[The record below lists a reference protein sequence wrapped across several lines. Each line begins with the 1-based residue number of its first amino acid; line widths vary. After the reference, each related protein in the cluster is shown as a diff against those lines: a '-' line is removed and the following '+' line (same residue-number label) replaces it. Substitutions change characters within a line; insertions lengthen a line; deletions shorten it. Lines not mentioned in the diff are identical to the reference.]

1 MAKNPFKPTAGATPP
16 LLLGRDA
23 ELLAYAEALENAP
36 GAPEL
41 LTLITGAR
49 GVGKTVMLTALGN
62 KAMEHQWIVVD
73 DTATPGFGERI
84 AATVD
89 RYRTE
94 LGKPER
100 SRLAGVT
107 LPSIF
112 GVGGGG
118 ITLTPAEPASPSWRD
133 RVTALLEAL
142 APHETGL
149 VITIDEVHAASAD
162 ELRQL
167 AVDVQH
173 FIREELPIS
182 LVLAGLP
189 EAVEDIL
196 LKGDQSVST
205 FLRRAERI
213 QLLDVPVPLVAE
225 SLQKTITDSG
235 RTITAEDAMRAAEAT
250 GGYPFAIQL
259 VGYHVWRLA
268 DENGTITSEAVTKG
282 INAANI
288 RLGSLVHAP
297 ALADLSP
304 ADRTFL
310 IAMSKDDGPTHV
322 ADLARR
328 LDREPGHVSM
338 YRARLLAAGVIEA
351 PKWGE
356 VDFAIPGL
364 REYLREHATC
374 YLN

>member
-49 GVGKTVMLTALGN
+49 GVGKTVMLTALGSV
-62 KAMEHQWIVVD
+62 AAEHQWIVID

-84 AATVD
+84 AVTVD

-100 SRLAGVT
+100 SRLAGLT
-107 LPSIF
+107 LPSIL
-112 GVGGGG
+112 GGGG
-118 ITLTPAEPASPSWRD
+118 ITLKPAEPASPSWRD
-133 RVTALLEAL
+133 RVSALLEAL
-142 APHETGL
+142 ARHETGL

-173 FIREELPIS
+173 FIREDLPIS

-196 LKGDQSVST
+196 LKGDRSVST

-213 QLLDVPVPLVAE
+213 RLLDVPVPLVAA
-225 SLQKTITDSG
+225 SLQETIKDSG
-235 RTITAEDAMRAAEAT
+235 RHITAEDAMRAAEAT

-259 VGYHVWRLA
+259 VGYNIWRLA
-268 DENGTITSEAVTKG
+268 DENGTITPEAVTKG
-282 INAANI
+282 INAAHI

-310 IAMSKDDGPTHV
+310 IAMSKDDGPTRT
-322 ADLARR
+322 ADLAER

-356 VDFAIPGL
+356 VDFAVPGL
-364 REYLREHATC
+364 REYLREHAAS
-374 YLN
+374 YLS